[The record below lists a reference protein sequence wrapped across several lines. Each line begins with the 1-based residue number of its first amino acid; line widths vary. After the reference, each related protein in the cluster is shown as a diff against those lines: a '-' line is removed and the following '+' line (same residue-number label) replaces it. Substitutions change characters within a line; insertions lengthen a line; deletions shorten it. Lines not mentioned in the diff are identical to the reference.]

1 MLVEGPKVRSVKK
14 KKKKF
19 MQTDYAKCDDFL
31 PVFICSRRVGSVKGS
46 VIESMFA
53 HVIHVYP
60 MFEGLIVCMFDNS
73 VSIFS
78 INVCIQ

>member
-46 VIESMFA
+46 VIESICLHMLYMCTLCLR
-53 HVIHVYP
+53 V
-60 MFEGLIVCMFDNS
+60 
-73 VSIFS
+73 
-78 INVCIQ
+78 